1 MNDLHDVPNT
11 YVAAVYAKDLQSFLA
26 LYDENVVVFDAWEQW
41 MYRGREAWSAMVK
54 NWFDSLGEE
63 RVRVSISPV
72 FSHVE
77 GDLGTLCAI
86 VRYAGLSVAGEELRA
101 LENRHTWTLKRRESG
116 WVILHEHSSSPADF
130 KTMQVKLQQ
139 G

>member
-1 MNDLHDVPNT
+1 MDHIDDLASA
-11 YVAAVYAKDLQSFLA
+11 YVAAVYSKDPQAFLA
-26 LYDENVVVFDAWEQW
+26 LYDEDVVVFDAWDQW
-41 MYRGREAWSAMVK
+41 ISRGRAAWSAMVE

-63 RVRVSISPV
+63 RVRVSITPV

-77 GDLGTLCAI
+77 GDLGTVCAI
-86 VRYAGLSVAGEELRA
+86 VRYAGLSAAGEELRA
-101 LENRHTWTLKRRESG
+101 LENRHTWTLKRRKTG

-130 KTMQVKLQQ
+130 KTMKVKLQQ